1 MVTEANTQPPAIPI
15 TTPAIHALGPGRYCN
30 CRNPSSCLCCTRN
43 SRASLPTPPPSRP
56 HPLLVTVIVLAAGM
70 LRPRDGNLLLRGPFL
85 LRGLPLLLLLLPVEA
100 RRMVESSVPGVRESF
115 FRSFLFLLLWV
126 SALVSARGL
135 RRM

>member
-70 LRPRDGNLLLRGPFL
+70 LRPRDGNLGRRRGRGGGREEGWERGGGEGRDCFATTKPCGVARPPAPTVLLTVQFT
-85 LRGLPLLLLLLPVEA
+85 
-100 RRMVESSVPGVRESF
+100 SNQK
-115 FRSFLFLLLWV
+115 
-126 SALVSARGL
+126 
-135 RRM
+135 